1 MSRGLSESRA
11 KKLIVESS
19 FKPILNNIDDETLRE
34 HLLEEL
40 EERI

>member
-40 EERI
+40 EKRI